1 VVEERVLEVE
11 EVAIS
16 VVVSALGSV
25 VVDLGAEVL
34 CSVTGAEVLE
44 YAVEVVLVD
53 SSVVDSMVEVGAGVL
68 CSVTTSVVE
77 ERVLDVVLE
86 GSSVLVSISGSVVV
100 VEAVAVDD
108 SEVMVASVVEGIF
121 EVVDSAVL

>member
-1 VVEERVLEVE
+1 M
-11 EVAIS
+11 
-16 VVVSALGSV
+16 
-25 VVDLGAEVL
+25 
-34 CSVTGAEVLE
+34 
-44 YAVEVVLVD
+44 VEVVLLD

-68 CSVTTSVVE
+68 CSVTTSAVE
-77 ERVLDVVLE
+77 ERVVDVVLE

-108 SEVMVASVVEGIF
+108 SEVMVASVVERIS